1 LKILD
6 TAATA
11 QLLCEE
17 INSLSFD
24 DYERNGV
31 IHPAIERLAKRCIQE
46 LEEVQEGIRLFENDI
61 ITMLILM
68 LMPRL
73 IKSQSDKPNPPPRRA
88 RRQKSTGLQI
98 VK

>member
-1 LKILD
+1 MKNLD

-31 IHPAIERLAKRCIQE
+31 IHPAIERLAKRCIEE
-46 LEEVQEGIRLFENDI
+46 LEVQEGIRLMENDI
-61 ITMLILM
+61 ITMLVLM

-73 IKSQSDKPNPPPRRA
+73 LKAQSDKPNPPPRRA